1 MSGAV
6 GCLTDITDSSRTRA
20 ELELRATFDGLTGC
34 VNRTTTMATLDT
46 VLDASGANTAV
57 VFVDLD
63 DFKDVNDQFGHV
75 VGDTLLVAIAARIR
89 DAVRAGDVVGRIGG
103 DEFLV
108 VCADVTDAVAALTLG
123 ERIADALEQP
133 LEVHVVMLHPK
144 ASIGVAWA
152 GEHAFG
158 PDAEMLIAEADAAM
172 YASKST
178 GEGRPVLA
186 CNPDR
191 PHLPR
196 TVRAAD
202 LGPQLRQAIARRE
215 LEIHYQPILSIDGS
229 TTIGYEALLRWH
241 RNGRGREPAAEF
253 IVAAETTG
261 LICELGPWVVDEVC
275 RQAFASRRLDLTW
288 FVNLSPRAG
297 GAAHRRLVR
306 FRARPARMART
317 RLVVEVTEHA
327 AFVDGGIASGVVAE
341 LTRLGIGLALD
352 DFGTGHSSL
361 STLLELPAGWIKI
374 DRRFTAGNGRR
385 ARSAP
390 RRGHRRS
397 RTPDRSEH
405 DRGRRRDPS
414 GSSPR

>member
-1 MSGAV
+1 
-6 GCLTDITDSSRTRA
+6 
-20 ELELRATFDGLTGC
+20 
-34 VNRTTTMATLDT
+34 
-46 VLDASGANTAV
+46 
-57 VFVDLD
+57 
-63 DFKDVNDQFGHV
+63 
-75 VGDTLLVAIAARIR
+75 
-89 DAVRAGDVVGRIGG
+89 
-103 DEFLV
+103 
-108 VCADVTDAVAALTLG
+108 
-123 ERIADALEQP
+123 
-133 LEVHVVMLHPK
+133 
-144 ASIGVAWA
+144 
-152 GEHAFG
+152 
-158 PDAEMLIAEADAAM
+158 M
-172 YASKST
+172 YASKSA

-241 RNGRGREPAAEF
+241 RNGRVVPAAEF

-288 FVNLSPRAG
+288 FVNLSPREL
-297 GAAHRRLVR
+297 AA
-306 FRARPARMART
+306 PRT
-317 RLVVEVTEHA
+317 VASFGSALDRHGIAPSSLVVEVTEHA

-374 DRRFTAGNGRR
+374 DRRFTAGT
-385 ARSAP
+385 AA
-390 RRGHRRS
+390 
-397 RTPDRSEH
+397 E
-405 DRGRRRDPS
+405 RGRRLVAGIVDLAHRIGANTIAEGVETRAELASVTALGVGYGQGYLFGRPAPLQRDEDDAAARVARPA
-414 GSSPR
+414 G